1 MIRLQCL
8 CIKLCLKKGTITTG
22 SCIWIQNLCQTGW
35 KLPDERVITSRWKSC
50 KEIAHDSPCHE
61 VNIAWNN
68 DICPKDEA
76 AYNVEWK
83 KKCKKVIRP

>member
-1 MIRLQCL
+1 MAR
-8 CIKLCLKKGTITTG
+8 
-22 SCIWIQNLCQTGW
+22 
-35 KLPDERVITSRWKSC
+35 RVMSY
-50 KEIAHDSPCHE
+50 E
-61 VNIAWNN
+61 VNIACNN

>member
-1 MIRLQCL
+1 MARRA
-8 CIKLCLKKGTITTG
+8 T
-22 SCIWIQNLCQTGW
+22 SC
-35 KLPDERVITSRWKSC
+35 
-50 KEIAHDSPCHE
+50 E

-76 AYNVEWK
+76 IYNVEWEK